1 MYDVG
6 CLFIV
11 VCCSLLDD
19 CWLLLVVC
27 SMMFS
32 LFRRLLLVVC
42 QLRVNVFVLFGGLCV
57 ARCSL
62 LVVRC

>member
-1 MYDVG
+1 MFDVG

-27 SMMFS
+27 SMICS
-32 LFRRLLLVVC
+32 LFCRLLLVVC
-42 QLRVNVFVLFGGLCV
+42 QLRVGVFVLFGGFRV
-57 ARCSL
+57 ARCL
-62 LVVRC
+62 LLAVRC